1 MGNPVF
7 RPDFQVRCLTP
18 MGKVEQ
24 GRFALEASVRA
35 LEYYTEFFNVPYP
48 LPKYECIAIADFE

>member
-1 MGNPVF
+1 
-7 RPDFQVRCLTP
+7 

-24 GRFALEASVRA
+24 GRFALDASVRA

-48 LPKYECIAIADFE
+48 LPKVYSTLICDTK